1 MWVLAE
7 RLLRGVGVVAAQAA
21 RWVPQLHT
29 MNERV
34 VLNGEWAH
42 GFFSMAAVGAFN
54 VGSIRVKAEPDFHT
68 NTVATAF
75 SALNNLRYFS
85 WHEPFARPIDS
96 PARLR
101 TDTLCGVRSGTR

>member
-1 MWVLAE
+1 MF
-7 RLLRGVGVVAAQAA
+7 AAQAA

-85 WHEPFARPIDS
+85 WHEPCP
-96 PARLR
+96 PEPMLARLR
-101 TDTLCGVRSGTR
+101 TDRLCGVRSGTR

>member
-1 MWVLAE
+1 MWALAE

-85 WHEPFARPIDS
+85 WHEPCPPEPPNRKLGAASD
-96 PARLR
+96 
-101 TDTLCGVRSGTR
+101 